1 MKIDIFEDVKER
13 VGCDN
18 ISDLPYRK
26 CAVWEEIKTTFTDS
40 ISKRTVRKVFPLCI
54 WCRLCCYNGNTGN
67 EERK

>member
-1 MKIDIFEDVKER
+1 MKIDIFEDMKER
-13 VGCDN
+13 VGC
-18 ISDLPYRK
+18 
-26 CAVWEEIKTTFTDS
+26 DS